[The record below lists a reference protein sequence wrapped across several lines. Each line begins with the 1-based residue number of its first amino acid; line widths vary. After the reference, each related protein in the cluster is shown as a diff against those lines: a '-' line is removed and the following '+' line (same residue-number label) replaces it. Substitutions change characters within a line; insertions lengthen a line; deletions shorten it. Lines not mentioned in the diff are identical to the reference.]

1 MPRRGVWLVV
11 TGVVLIWAGVAA
23 AWAASPPAGAFA
35 GDYKVTVQV
44 TNTKGAPSHWIY
56 EARPR
61 CAGPCHAVT
70 FRDRLASEKSWR
82 SHSST
87 FRWNGKAY
95 AVSRTL
101 PKYADC
107 RGKSG
112 ATVKKGYDVTSSLK
126 FEVRVVTNGRVT
138 QWSGTGR
145 DNYVPNA
152 AGRAHH
158 CPAGAYLYS
167 LKAAAQ

>member
-1 MPRRGVWLVV
+1 MRRSGVWLAVA
-11 TGVVLIWAGVAA
+11 GAVLISAGVAVA
-23 AWAASPPAGAFA
+23 RAASPPAGAWA
-35 GDYKVTVQV
+35 SDYTVTVRV
-44 TNTKGAPSHWIY
+44 TNTKAAPTHWIY
-56 EARPR
+56 GTRPR
-61 CAGPCHAVT
+61 CASPCHAVT
-70 FRDRLASEKSWR
+70 FRFRLASEKTWR
-82 SHSST
+82 SGTST
-87 FRWNGKAY
+87 YRWNGKAY
-95 AVSRTL
+95 ALTKKF
-101 PKYADC
+101 PTYADC
-107 RGKSG
+107 RAKSG
-112 ATVKKGYDVTSSLK
+112 STVKKGYDVTSSLK